1 MVESDSDVDEIMKT
15 LTEGEMFTPLH
26 SVEPSEAGLSQHTQA
41 SQLRTGF
48 ENAFQSLIPAAEAS
62 AEEDRARAEE
72 DTSRMDEGRD
82 WPIPSRYIRHW
93 DRVPEAL
100 KNVPIPPSTYFR
112 GPCLVPA
119 KEHRGKM
126 YSTSKCFDILF
137 QNDIGL
143 LADPTMGVS
152 YWFTDE
158 CMTDLPL
165 HIQKVLYFFDSV
177 KTHMARDYANYVF
190 PCTDV
195 ALLVGPACVYSTGW
209 FKN

>member
-1 MVESDSDVDEIMKT
+1 MDSDNDSTIDEIMKASNDD
-15 LTEGEMFTPLH
+15 GMFSPLH
-26 SVEPSEAGLSQHTQA
+26 PADPSDAGLSQE
-41 SQLRTGF
+41 RTGF

-62 AEEDRARAEE
+62 AREDRARAEA
-72 DTSRMDEGRD
+72 DTTDEGRD

-93 DRVPEAL
+93 DRVPDAL
-100 KNVPIPPSTYFR
+100 KNIPIHPSTYFR
-112 GPCLVPA
+112 GPCMVPA
-119 KEHRGKM
+119 REHRGKM
-126 YSTSKCFDILF
+126 YSTSKCFDMQF

-152 YWFTDE
+152 YWFMDE

-177 KTHMARDYANYVF
+177 KTHMARDYANYAF

-195 ALLVGPACVYSTGW
+195 ALLVGPACVY
-209 FKN
+209 F